1 MALIGIVRL
10 WDEPALVELEGIA
23 VLPD

>member
-10 WDEPALVELEGIA
+10 WDVEALVELEGIA
-23 VLPD
+23 VVP